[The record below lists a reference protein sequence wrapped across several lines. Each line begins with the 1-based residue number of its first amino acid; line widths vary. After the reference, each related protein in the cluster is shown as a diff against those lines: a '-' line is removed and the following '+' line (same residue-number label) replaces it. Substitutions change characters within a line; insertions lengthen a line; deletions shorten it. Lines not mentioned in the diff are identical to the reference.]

1 MDRILK
7 TVSILEALPDEL
19 TKKELELIWCREVLR
34 RNDGN
39 RTKCSRVLGV
49 TYHTVV
55 NYVRNLK
62 TLGLD
67 AENPKRGVRKEI
79 VE

>member
-1 MDRILK
+1 MDRIIK

-19 TKKELELIWCREVLR
+19 TKKELELIWCREVLK

-39 RTKCSRVLGV
+39 RTKCAKVLGV

-55 NYVRNLK
+55 AYVKNIK
-62 TLGLD
+62 KLGLH
-67 AENPKRGVRKEI
+67 AEDPKKGLRKEI
-79 VE
+79 EK

>member
-7 TVSILEALPDEL
+7 TVSILAALPDEL
-19 TKKELELIWCREVLR
+19 TKKELELIWCREVLK
-34 RNDGN
+34 RNNGN

-55 NYVRNLK
+55 TYVKNLK
-62 TLGLD
+62 KMGLD
-67 AENPKRGVRKEI
+67 AEDPKKGIRKET
-79 VE
+79 EK